1 MEDRI
6 ARPRTGRPGG
16 ALIALAVIL
25 AITAAWWAL
34 ALWPAGAAEPEWL
47 TRTRAACFGS
57 ARGGLP
63 DAGGWILL
71 LGEPAGM
78 VGVLVA
84 VWGASLRRDLRWL
97 GAHRVRR
104 VIASAV
110 VVVAAVAT
118 GALAVRVQRAWSQ
131 GRIADAAL
139 TGMPRRV
146 DRELPSLSLV
156 DQHGARTWLAD
167 LRGRPVLV
175 TFAFGHC
182 ADICPLVVSDLHAAR
197 RLARRPDVPLVV
209 ITLDPWRDTPE
220 RLSALA
226 GHWRLERSD
235 RVLSGSVDEVQAA
248 LDALGIARKRNE
260 TTGDVDH
267 ATTVLILDALGRIA
281 WRVDGGSGGVADVLA
296 RADLGAS

>member
-167 LRGRPVLV
+167 LRWRPVLV

-267 ATTVLILDALGRIA
+267 ATTVLILDARGRIA